1 VAARALADG
10 ADGRLEV
17 RWAGQEGCPF
27 VPAVAA
33 RPASSSPWR
42 TLVCRDV
49 AAELPRLM
57 HEYRPQVVLLV
68 VGAMELMEQRY
79 AADGPPVLPGGAE
92 YRTAH
97 DRQLEAVMATL
108 RAWRVPLLVADTP
121 VLGVGSYSTF
131 EMADPARADAF
142 NLMIGEWAA
151 ENADVRVLPYGG
163 PISDF
168 EVVHG
173 SIRPDGSHPLLE
185 QLTGI
190 ARSTLVP
197 SLVGLA
203 VSR

>member
-1 VAARALADG
+1 
-10 ADGRLEV
+10 
-17 RWAGQEGCPF
+17 
-27 VPAVAA
+27 
-33 RPASSSPWR
+33 
-42 TLVCRDV
+42 
-49 AAELPRLM
+49 
-57 HEYRPQVVLLV
+57 
-68 VGAMELMEQRY
+68 
-79 AADGPPVLPGGAE
+79 
-92 YRTAH
+92 
-97 DRQLEAVMATL
+97 
-108 RAWRVPLLVADTP
+108 VPLLVADTP